1 MRYLIAGVALVAVE
15 IAAIAYWYTSEAWD
29 CGVHCS
35 TDQQAAGWVALVL
48 PILLIGWVGVAL
60 VRKLSRSG
68 HGELG
73 EDT

>member
-1 MRYLIAGVALVAVE
+1 
-15 IAAIAYWYTSEAWD
+15 
-29 CGVHCS
+29 
-35 TDQQAAGWVALVL
+35 VALVL